1 MTKDNL
7 TAKTILESIPEA
19 VFMVD
24 KDQNITFINARAAEF
39 AGTSPEKSI
48 GKKCQAVF
56 GGHEGCDL
64 KPCFG
69 KKPSTVEVVFD
80 LRTED
85 GAVRHFSLRAAP
97 VKSKEGDAAAL
108 AVVDDVTHVR
118 ELEARADEMHDSTME
133 LALGISECFGVLDEV
148 EKGNL
153 KVRVG
158 ESTLSSP
165 DELMASLARALNKTI
180 EGVDNNIETISRM
193 QQMVIQELST
203 PLLQIW
209 EGVIVLPVIG
219 VVDTRRSAQIM
230 ERMLAEIVA
239 RQARYVILDITGVEV
254 VDTRTADHFIK
265 VVKASSLLGAKCIIT
280 GIRPAVAQTLV
291 DIGVDLSSIK
301 TLGNLREGLAEC
313 IRRLEREKAVKAV
326 REEGK

>member
-1 MTKDNL
+1 MTKDSL
-7 TAKTILESIPEA
+7 TAKTILECIPEA

-24 KDQNITFINARAAEF
+24 GDQNITFINAAAADL
-39 AGTSPEKSI
+39 AGTTLEKAI
-48 GKKCQAVF
+48 GKRCSKVL
-56 GGHEGCDL
+56 GGKDACDL
-64 KPCFG
+64 GPCLG
-69 KKPSTVEVVFD
+69 KKPTMVEAM
-80 LRTED
+80 LEIEPEP
-85 GAVRHFSLRAAP
+85 GKIRHVSLTASP
-97 VKSKEGDAAAL
+97 VKGGDPAAL
-108 AVVDDVTHVR
+108 AVLHDVSHVR
-118 ELEARADEMHDSTME
+118 ELEARADEMHDSSME
-133 LALGISECFGVLDEV
+133 LALGISECFSVLEEV
-148 EKGNL
+148 ERGNL

-158 ESTLSSP
+158 ESTLGST

-180 EGVDNNIETISRM
+180 EGVDGNIETINRM

-209 EGVIVLPVIG
+209 EGVLVLPVIG

-230 ERMLAEIVA
+230 ERMLAEIVT

-265 VVKASSLLGAKCIIT
+265 VVKASSLLGARCIIT

-291 DIGVDLSSIK
+291 DIGVDLSRIK

-313 IRRLEREKAVKAV
+313 IRLLEKEKKTKTVQD
-326 REEGK
+326 EGK

>member
-1 MTKDNL
+1 MTKDNF

-24 KDQNITFINARAAEF
+24 RDQNITFINARAADL
-39 AGTSPEKSI
+39 AGTSLEKAI
-48 GKKCQAVF
+48 GKKCTAVF
-56 GGHEGCDL
+56 GKKKACSLE
-64 KPCFG
+64 PCLG
-69 KKPSTVEVVFD
+69 KKPAGVEAVVEVG
-80 LRTED
+80 LES
-85 GAVRHFSLRAAP
+85 GAVRHLSVAASP
-97 VKSKEGDAAAL
+97 VKGMDGEPAAL
-108 AVVDDVTHVR
+108 AVVRDITHVI
-118 ELEARADEMHDSTME
+118 ELEGRADEMHDSSME
-133 LALGISECFGVLDEV
+133 LALGISECFGVLEEV

-158 ESTLSSP
+158 ESTLSST
-165 DELMASLARALNKTI
+165 DELMASLARTLNKTI
-180 EGVDNNIETISRM
+180 EGVDANIETINRM

-209 EGVIVLPVIG
+209 EGVLVLPVIG

-265 VVKASSLLGAKCIIT
+265 VVKASSLLGARCIIT

-291 DIGVDLSSIK
+291 DIGVDLSRIK

-313 IRRLEREKAVKAV
+313 IRLLEKESQVKMQQD
-326 REEGK
+326 EGK